1 MAVWILALLDD
12 VSILL
17 DDAAAMT
24 KISIQKT
31 AGLLWDDLAV
41 NAKKA
46 SWFASS
52 RELPVIWRIT
62 KWGIKNKL
70 IILPIAFLLT
80 AFAPSIMWFILILW
94 WCYLAFEWAEKI
106 NEVIHAKISWEKHS
120 KVEIVLTEDEKVKSA
135 VFTDFILSIE
145 IIVIALSTVKE
156 QSITLQ
162 IIVVSIIALIAVFA
176 VYGLVA
182 LIVRLDDAWAY
193 FMAKSEPKT
202 LTHKFWKALIAS
214 LPVIIRILSIV
225 WTLAMLIVAWWI
237 FLHNI
242 DFFHHIY
249 TDIFSRIPLM
259 LFETILWLI
268 IGLILVVAFFF
279 WRILLKKI
287 KK

>member
-31 AGLLWDDLAV
+31 AWLLWDDLAV

-62 KWGIKNKL
+62 LWAIKNKL

-80 AFAPSIMWFILILW
+80 AFAPSVMWFVLILW

-106 NEVIHAKISWEKHS
+106 HEVIHAKISWEKHS

-145 IIVIALSTVKE
+145 IIVIALSTVKD

-182 LIVRLDDAWAY
+182 LIVRLDDVGAY
-193 FMAKSEPKT
+193 FIAKSEPKT
-202 LTHKFWKALIAS
+202 LAHNFWRLLIAS
-214 LPVIIRILSIV
+214 LPIIIRILSIV

-242 DFFHHIY
+242 EFFHHIY
-249 TDIFSRIPLM
+249 TDMFSRVPLM
-259 LFETILWLI
+259 LFETLL
-268 IGLILVVAFFF
+268 GLIMWALLVIVFMI
-279 WRILLKKI
+279 WRKFIPKFKK
-287 KK
+287 

>member
-12 VSILL
+12 VWILL

-31 AGLLWDDLAV
+31 AWLLWDDLAV

-46 SWFASS
+46 SWFASA

-62 KWGIKNKL
+62 LWAIKNKL

-106 NEVIHAKISWEKHS
+106 HEVIHAKISWKKHS
-120 KVEIVLTEDEKVKSA
+120 KAEIVLTEDEKVKSA

-156 QSITLQ
+156 ESLTLQ
-162 IIVVSIIALIAVFA
+162 IMVVSIIAFIAVFA

-182 LIVRLDDAWAY
+182 LIVRLDDVGAY
-193 FMAKSEPKT
+193 FMMKSEPKT
-202 LTHKFWKALIAS
+202 LTHRFWKSLIVS
-214 LPVIIRILSIV
+214 LPVIIRILSII
-225 WTLAMLIVAWWI
+225 WTLAMLIVAGWI

-249 TDIFSRIPLM
+249 TGFFSWVPLM
-259 LFETILWLI
+259 LFETVLWLV
-268 IGLILVVAFFF
+268 IGLVLVVMFFL
-279 WRILLKKI
+279 WRVFYKKFR
-287 KK
+287 K